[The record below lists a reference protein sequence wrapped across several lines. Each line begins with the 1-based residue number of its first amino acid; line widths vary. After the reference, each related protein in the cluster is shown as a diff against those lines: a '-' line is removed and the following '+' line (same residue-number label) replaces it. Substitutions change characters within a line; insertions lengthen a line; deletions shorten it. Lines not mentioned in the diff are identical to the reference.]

1 MIYLITVNYHSH
13 QLIAQLLA
21 SLPPPTT
28 IPYQFIIVNNS
39 PEDSKIHQFQNH
51 YTTII
56 ESGKNLG
63 FGGGCNLGIDWVYQ
77 QNPQAIIWLINP
89 DTQLPP
95 VTLPT
100 AANFFS
106 KHPEISILGTLVQ
119 EPNGQIWFAGGQFIP
134 DTGAIIEQKT
144 WTYPENADY
153 AICDWVTGCSL
164 LLNLAKFTTCPRFD
178 EAYFLYYEDFDFCQ
192 RYGMQGHIIAITP
205 NLVVTHQPSAI
216 NGQNLYFK
224 YKHSTY
230 SYLLTIDRYAANKF
244 VILLRWL
251 RLAINAILLLGI
263 KPAVARGKIAGIWA
277 YKNRVASG

>member
-21 SLPPPTT
+21 SLPPPSD

-39 PEDSKIHQFQNH
+39 PDDTNTHQFQNN
-51 YTTII
+51 YITII

-77 QNPQAIIWLINP
+77 QNPQALIWLINP

-95 VTLPT
+95 ATLPI

-106 KHPEISILGTLVQ
+106 NHPEISILGTVVQ
-119 EPNGQIWFAGGQFIP
+119 EPNGQIWFAGGQFLP
-134 DTGAIIEQKT
+134 HTGAIIEQKT

-192 RYGMQGHIIAITP
+192 RYKMQGHIIAIT
-205 NLVVTHQPSAI
+205 NKIVITHQPSAI
-216 NGQNLYFK
+216 NGQNLYIK

-230 SYLLTIDRYAANKF
+230 SYLLSIHRYAESKI
-244 VILLRWL
+244 VVLLRWL
-251 RLAINAILLLGI
+251 RLGLNAIFLLAI
-263 KPAVARGKIAGIWA
+263 KPAVARGKFAGMWA
-277 YKNRVASG
+277 YQRTIDN